1 MDEKKH
7 LFHKVT
13 AWVFFDILAQQIFP
27 ALLLCFTAAC
37 TDSHM
42 ESGISLAVAG
52 RAADASPHP
61 DLCSCTSTA
70 LGESQL
76 LPC

>member
-1 MDEKKH
+1 MDENKH
-7 LFHKVT
+7 LFHKAT
-13 AWVFFDILAQQIFP
+13 ACFYGIPGQQIFP

-37 TDSHM
+37 RGSHM

-52 RAADASPHP
+52 KAADASPHTDP
-61 DLCSCTSTA
+61 CGCASAA

-76 LPC
+76 LPY

>member
-1 MDEKKH
+1 MDENKH

-13 AWVFFDILAQQIFP
+13 ACFYDILGQQIFP
-27 ALLLCFTAAC
+27 VLLLCFAAAR

-42 ESGISLAVAG
+42 ESGISLAMAG
-52 RAADASPHP
+52 KAADASPHTDP
-61 DLCSCTSTA
+61 CGCASAA
-70 LGESQL
+70 LEESQL